1 MYRRSSDALPAG
13 DAIPFFHNGQYHLF
27 HLESPAGTLGFPE
40 RVRTTW
46 RHAVSKDLVHWTNL
60 PAALEPGSGDEPDAD
75 GVWTG
80 SVVPGPDGKAHI
92 FYTGHRLGAATP
104 QTICHATSDDLV
116 HWIKDERNPILLPD
130 QTRYES
136 NDWRDPY
143 VFWNVESSCYW
154 MLLAARLKTG
164 PDSLRG
170 CVALATSEDLS
181 TWTLREPLYAPFTTY
196 CPECPELFQLG
207 RSWYLVYSR
216 FSERAQTVY
225 RWASSPSG
233 PFRTPEHEGLD
244 GRRFYAAKSA
254 SDGQRR
260 FAFGWIHDRQDNSD
274 SGAWQWGG
282 DFGLPRELVER
293 GEGELVTRIPA
304 ELVGASPPADA
315 PFEPCM
321 GNWETPGAGKLRV
334 EAVGS
339 MAYGLVTTPPSGHFV
354 FSCVLSF
361 QDLRGMFGILLRS
374 RADLSRA
381 LVLAFEPR
389 LGRVSMLE
397 WPAPL
402 DTFWAELT
410 QQSAAPP
417 PVDGPSLVQ
426 HAIRLSEGEEIAC
439 KVIVDGSLIEVT
451 VGDRVC
457 MSYRFYG
464 DERCDASGLVV
475 TDGQVSVSE
484 LSLSDL
490 PPTC

>member
-1 MYRRSSDALPAG
+1 MYRRSSSGLPAG
-13 DAIPFFHNGQYHLF
+13 DAIPFFHDGQYHLF
-27 HLESPAGTLGFPE
+27 HLESPAGTRAFPE

-46 RHAVSKDLVHWTNL
+46 RHAVSGDLVHWTDL
-60 PAALEPGSGDEPDAD
+60 PPALAPGVGDEPDAD

-92 FYTGHRLGAATP
+92 FYTGHRLGSTTP

-116 HWIKDERNPILLPD
+116 HWVKDERNPIIHPD
-130 QTRYES
+130 QSRYES

-143 VFWNVESSCYW
+143 VFWNEESSCYW
-154 MLLAARLKTG
+154 MLLAARLNTG
-164 PDSLRG
+164 PHAFRG
-170 CVALATSEDLS
+170 CVALTTSEDLN
-181 TWTLREPLYAPFTTY
+181 TWTFREPLYTPFTTY

-225 RWASSPSG
+225 RSASSASG
-233 PFRTPEHEGLD
+233 PFRIPEHEGLD

-254 SDGQRR
+254 SDGRRR
-260 FAFGWIHDRQDNSD
+260 FAFGWVHDRQEKSD

-282 DFGLPRELVER
+282 DFGLPRQIVEISD
-293 GEGELVTRIPA
+293 GELVTRIPA
-304 ELVGASPPADA
+304 ELIAASPGLDA
-315 PFEPCM
+315 SFTPCM
-321 GNWETPGAGKLRV
+321 GDWDSPATGKLEV

-339 MAYGLVTTPPSGHFV
+339 MAYGLIATPSSGRFV
-354 FSCVLSF
+354 LSCVFSF

-381 LVLAFEPR
+381 LVLAVEPR
-389 LGRVSMLE
+389 TERVSILE

-402 DTFWAELT
+402 DAFWAELT
-410 QQSAAPP
+410 EQLATVP

-426 HAIRLSEGEEIAC
+426 HAIRLPEGEQIAC
-439 KVIVDGSLIEVT
+439 NVLVDGSLIEVT

-457 MSYRFYG
+457 LSYRFYG
-464 DERCDASGLVV
+464 DDRCDASGLLV
-475 TDGQVSVSE
+475 TDGRVSVSG

-490 PPTC
+490 PSTR